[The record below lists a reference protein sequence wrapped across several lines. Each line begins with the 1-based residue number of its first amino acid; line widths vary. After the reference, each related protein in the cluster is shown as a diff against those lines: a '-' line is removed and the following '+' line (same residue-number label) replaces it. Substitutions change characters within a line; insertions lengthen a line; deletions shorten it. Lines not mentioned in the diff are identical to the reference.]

1 MMQMVRWLDN
11 DRFKFESRKNGQGV
25 GVGRKRNERRRKAC
39 EKESTEERL
48 GYPR

>member
-11 DRFKFESRKNGQGV
+11 DRFKFESRTNGQ